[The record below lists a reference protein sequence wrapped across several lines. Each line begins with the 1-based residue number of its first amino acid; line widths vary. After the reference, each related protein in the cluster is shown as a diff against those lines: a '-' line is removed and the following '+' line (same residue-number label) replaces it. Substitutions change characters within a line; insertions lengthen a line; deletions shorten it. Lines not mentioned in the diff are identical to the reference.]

1 MAAVKT
7 PLLDQVADTKA
18 LRKLKPEQLKQ
29 LADELRAETIDAVS
43 NIGGHLGAGLGVV
56 ELTVA
61 LHYVFNTPEDRLV
74 WDVGHQAYPHKIL
87 TGRRDKIRTI
97 RQWGGLYGFT
107 KRSESEFD
115 PFGAAHSSTSISA
128 GLGMAV
134 GRDKLNR
141 DNHVI
146 CVIGDGAMSAG
157 MAYEAMNNAGAMNSR
172 LIVILNDNGMSIA
185 PAVGALHHY
194 LSRLFSSRGFLSMRE
209 VGKKLVK
216 KFPKGLATMARR
228 AEEGARGMLQ
238 EITLFEKLGF
248 YYVGPVDGHD
258 LDHLLPVL
266 QNIRDADKDGM
277 GPILL
282 HLITE
287 KGRGHPFPQPHKE
300 KYHAVGKFDVL
311 SGETVKSKSN
321 APSYTKVY
329 AESLIQEAEKDEK
342 IIAITAAMPS
352 GTGLNLFEERFPDR
366 YFDVGIAEQHA
377 VTFSAGMATEG
388 MKPFVTIY
396 PTFLQRAYDQVVH
409 DVAIQN
415 LPVRFAMDR
424 AGLVGQDGCT
434 HAGSFD
440 VSYLGCLPNFVMMA
454 ASDEA
459 ELKHMVATAA
469 AYDEGPIA
477 FRYPRGAGVGVE
489 MPEIGRPLEIG
500 KGRIVREG
508 GKIAILCL
516 GARLGESLLA
526 ADELAAMG
534 LPTTVADARFAKP
547 LDEDMIRQL
556 VREHEVLI
564 TIEEAS
570 IGGFGSFV
578 LQFLA
583 REGFLDKGLKVRT
596 MHLPDEFVPHGDP
609 KKQYEYVHLM
619 NEDIVRMAVSALGD
633 ERLAKDARIRI

>member
-1 MAAVKT
+1 MAAIET
-7 PLLDQVADTKA
+7 PLLDQVADTEA

-29 LADELRAETIDAVS
+29 LADELRAETIDAVAGV
-43 NIGGHLGAGLGVV
+43 GGHLGAGLGVV

-107 KRSESEFD
+107 KRAESEFD

-134 GRDKLNR
+134 GRDKTGR

-258 LDHLLPVL
+258 LDQLLPVL
-266 QNIRDADKDGM
+266 QNIRDADKGGM

-311 SGETVKSKSN
+311 SGEPVKSKSN

-329 AESLIQEAEKDEK
+329 AESLIQEAEKDDK

-388 MKPFVTIY
+388 LKPFATIY

-424 AGLVGQDGCT
+424 AGLVGQDGAT

-440 VSYLGCLPNFVMMA
+440 LSYLGCLPNFVLMA

-469 AYDEGPIA
+469 AHDEGPIA

-489 MPEIGRPLEIG
+489 MPEFGQPLEIG

-516 GARLGESLLA
+516 GARLAESLLA

-547 LDEDMIRQL
+547 LDEDLIRQL